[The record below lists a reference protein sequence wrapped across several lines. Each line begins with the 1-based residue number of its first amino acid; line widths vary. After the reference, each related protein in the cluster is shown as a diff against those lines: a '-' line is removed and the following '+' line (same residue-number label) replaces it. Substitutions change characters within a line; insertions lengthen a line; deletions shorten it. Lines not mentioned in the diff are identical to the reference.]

1 MNRCLALIFPLA
13 GLLAAG
19 LASMPAQAADP
30 AAIRSVGEIE
40 GRVVNLGL
48 NKSMVIDL
56 PEDIRDVLVSN
67 PTVADAIVRNN
78 RKIYLIGMSVGE
90 ANVFLFGDGNRQIAH
105 FELVIGRDT
114 VGLENTLAQVIPDSH
129 IKA

>member
-1 MNRCLALIFPLA
+1 MNRCIALILPLA

-19 LASMPAQAADP
+19 LPSMPVQAADP
-30 AAIRSVGEIE
+30 AAIRSVSAID

-67 PTVADAIVRNN
+67 PTVADAVVRNN

-105 FELVIGRDT
+105 FELVSFPSNPSR
-114 VGLENTLAQVIPDSH
+114 SRSSMRF
-129 IKA
+129 